1 MAHRR
6 HGNQLVVGLASPLV
20 WLMRIWVPA
29 FVVLALAPVVVYGA
43 LGGGLLT
50 QAVTGQGALQ
60 LLQPVGLLILPV
72 AALWL
77 ADARRRLAPWLLA
90 ALSVAC
96 TWPAVAL
103 GFWPGTPQ
111 LPSLFTNS
119 RYRDVITSRET
130 ALLLPVGIFGNSMLW
145 QAEAGLRFKMA
156 SGYVVPP
163 EAPDPYKHDPAYATL
178 TSGTRV
184 PDMAGA
190 AETFLSTHRVTV
202 AVVDPSSPQ
211 ATPWIPILERLGWKA
226 QTVGGPW
233 LCVRTDFPPPCPSRT
248 PAVTDP

>member
-1 MAHRR
+1 MI
-6 HGNQLVVGLASPLV
+6 GTLLVVVVCSLGGRLHVDGATSIPLPWRSATV
-20 WLMRIWVPA
+20 CPCSAWRCPRFI
-29 FVVLALAPVVVYGA
+29 VYGF
-43 LGGGLLT
+43 
-50 QAVTGQGALQ
+50 
-60 LLQPVGLLILPV
+60 LISSVL

-119 RYRDVITSRET
+119 RYRDVITSRDT